1 MRSNWIC
8 EVRYS
13 RNPLNTKRSHLHY
26 LCTAM
31 NQAQTIALY
40 QPMLYSIAYNLVR
53 CKQDAEDIVQETFLR
68 WLNAEQEKIQNI
80 KAYLIKAVTNNCL
93 NHLKTLKRK
102 KEEYLE
108 SIHVPEF
115 ITKIKESNFANI
127 DLDAYLTGAMKVLHT
142 KLEPLER
149 AVFLLKEI
157 FDVDYDTLHTTL
169 NKKKDHLRQLLSR
182 AKKKLEEEKAKIH
195 FDMPF
200 VSSFVESFK
209 KACQGDTDEL
219 ISSLK
224 RDIWFQP
231 EEPQDASHHSIG

>member
-1 MRSNWIC
+1 M
-8 EVRYS
+8 
-13 RNPLNTKRSHLHY
+13 SHS
-26 LCTAM
+26 
-31 NQAQTIALY
+31 QTIALY
-40 QPMLYSIAYNLVR
+40 QPMLYNIAYNLVR
-53 CKQDAEDIVQETFLR
+53 CKQDAEDIVQETFLK
-68 WLNAEQEKIQNI
+68 WLNAEQEKIQNL

-93 NHLKTLKRK
+93 NHLNALKRK

-115 ITKIKESNFANI
+115 ITKIKESNFAHI
-127 DLDAYLTGAMKVLHT
+127 DLDTYLTGAMRVLHT

-149 AVFLLKEI
+149 AVFLLKEV

-169 NKKKDHLRQLLSR
+169 DKKKDHLRQLLSR

-195 FDMPF
+195 FDLPSATSLM
-200 VSSFVESFK
+200 ESFK

-219 ISSLK
+219 IDSLK

-231 EEPQDASHHSIG
+231 DASTGSAYHDSTERD